1 MSAAAAAVASSGADG
16 GWRGGGRSSGY
27 QYASCWTCARATGG
41 GRQYQYASCVA
52 SREQKAA
59 TAQSSSPISSPPISS
74 PPNSYRMEDPRAPI
88 ERGEKVREE
97 LMRDRGLGG
106 LRERLEVLLRDIAHA
121 ARPAEQGVAVG
132 RVG

>member
-1 MSAAAAAVASSGADG
+1 MAVGGAADG
-16 GWRGGGRSSGY
+16 PRDTS
-27 QYASCWTCARATGG
+27 TRAAGPVREQRAG